1 LSELTAPRFVFAA
14 GGTGYVGRRLIPAL
28 LARGHRVR
36 ALARPGSE
44 GKLPEACERVAG
56 DALDAAT
63 FAPRVAPCDT
73 FVQLVGV
80 AHPSP
85 AKAAQFRTVDLASVR
100 ASAQAAAASG
110 VRHFVY
116 VSVARPAP
124 VMKEYQE
131 VRAEGER
138 IVRETGI
145 AATFLRPWYVLG
157 PGHRWPAALVPVYW
171 LLERIPSTRD
181 AARRLGLVRLPAMV
195 RALVAAVENPPAG
208 VRVLEVPDIR
218 AAASSDS

>member
-1 LSELTAPRFVFAA
+1 M
-14 GGTGYVGRRLIPAL
+14 
-28 LARGHRVR
+28 
-36 ALARPGSE
+36 
-44 GKLPEACERVAG
+44 
-56 DALDAAT
+56 
-63 FAPRVAPCDT
+63 
-73 FVQLVGV
+73 
-80 AHPSP
+80 
-85 AKAAQFRTVDLASVR
+85 R
-100 ASAQAAAASG
+100 ASAEAAVASG

-124 VMKEYQE
+124 VMKEYQN

-157 PGHRWPAALVPVYW
+157 PGHRWPAALVPAYW

-218 AAASSDS
+218 AAASSGS

>member
-1 LSELTAPRFVFAA
+1 MLAP
-14 GGTGYVGRRLIPAL
+14 
-28 LARGHRVR
+28 
-36 ALARPGSE
+36 
-44 GKLPEACERVAG
+44 
-56 DALDAAT
+56 
-63 FAPRVAPCDT
+63 
-73 FVQLVGV
+73 
-80 AHPSP
+80 
-85 AKAAQFRTVDLASVR
+85 SVR
-100 ASAQAAAASG
+100 TMTTLSLPLKAAAASG

-131 VRAEGER
+131 ARAEGER

-157 PGHRWPAALVPVYW
+157 PGHRWPVALVPVYW
-171 LLERIPSTRD
+171 LLERIPSTSE

-195 RALVAAVENPPAG
+195 RAPVAAVENPPAG

-218 AAASSDS
+218 AAARSGL